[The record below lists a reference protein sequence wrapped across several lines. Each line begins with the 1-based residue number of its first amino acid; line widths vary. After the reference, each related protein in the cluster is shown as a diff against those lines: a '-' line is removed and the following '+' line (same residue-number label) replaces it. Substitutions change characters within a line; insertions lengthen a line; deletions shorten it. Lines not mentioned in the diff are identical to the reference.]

1 MVRAYARE
9 TERTDIIPFVPTR
22 EFTLRVPAS
31 CRPGDEHKT
40 QRAFSESVEEY
51 AEGILRL
58 QKEVDR
64 VSTGEIATYM
74 CVSAGSATTMIKK
87 MAELG
92 LVEHTPYQGIR
103 LTDLGEK
110 VAKQL
115 TRAHRILE
123 RFLVDTLELP
133 WNDVHELAC
142 KLEHYISEDIIN
154 QIDRKLGHPLTC
166 PHGNPV
172 DPDEDDGSIRL
183 ESAAPGKLRMQK
195 VTDERVEFLIHLEDL
210 GLMPGVEFEAT
221 GSTKVDSLIHLKVA
235 GQHVTVGKEV
245 GRHVW
250 VQPLS

>member
-1 MVRAYARE
+1 MPVK
-9 TERTDIIPFVPTR
+9 

-51 AEGILRL
+51 VEGILRL

-64 VSTGEIATYM
+64 VSTGELAVYM
-74 CVSAGSATTMIKK
+74 CVSAGSATTMMKK

-92 LVEHTPYQGIR
+92 LVEHTPYKGIL
-103 LTDLGEK
+103 LTPLGEK

-123 RFLVDTLELP
+123 RFLVDTVELP

-142 KLEHYISEDIIN
+142 KLEHYISDDVIN
-154 QIDRKLGHPLTC
+154 QIDKKLGHPKTC

-172 DPDEDDGSIRL
+172 NPDDEDGSFRL
-183 ESAAPGKLRMQK
+183 ESAHKGAKLRMQK
-195 VTDERVEFLIHLEDL
+195 VTDERVEFLMHLEDI
-210 GLMPGVEFEAT
+210 GLLPGVEFEAV
-221 GSTKVDSLIHLKVA
+221 GSTPIDSLIHLRIN
-235 GQHVTVGKEV
+235 GREVTVGKEV

-250 VQPLS
+250 VVDN

>member
-1 MVRAYARE
+1 
-9 TERTDIIPFVPTR
+9 
-22 EFTLRVPAS
+22 VPAS

-51 AEGILRL
+51 VEGIFRL

-64 VSTGEIATYM
+64 VSTGEVAVYM

-87 MAELG
+87 MADLG

-103 LTDLGEK
+103 LTEFGEK

-123 RFLVDTLELP
+123 RFLVDHLELP

-142 KLEHYISEDIIN
+142 KLEHYISEDVIN
-154 QIDRKLGHPLTC
+154 RIDRKLGHPSTC

-172 DPDEDDGSIRL
+172 NPDDHDPSIRL
-183 ESAAPGKLRMQK
+183 QDAKPGKLRMCRIS
-195 VTDERVEFLIHLEDL
+195 DERVEFLHHLETI
-210 GLMPGVEFEAT
+210 GLLPGVEFEAV
-221 GSTKVDSLIHLKVA
+221 GSTTIDSLIHLTVA
-235 GQHVTVGKEV
+235 GRPITVGKEV
-245 GRHVW
+245 ARHVW
-250 VQPLS
+250 VVPA